1 VAKSLSQRQAE
12 LLNEGIVDQYG
23 EDRKNYL
30 AAGDAPV
37 LEQYMVKV
45 VGDFLLKVQENIKA
59 LDKIDT
65 GRLSESV
72 SSGEL
77 QNDGSGVYSIL
88 AGYLDD
94 NAAPYASF
102 VNQGVRG
109 FKSGEPSD
117 SPFSFKSAWASKNG
131 PMALA
136 IQKWMKRNGIRAR
149 AEDQR
154 TNLSS
159 LQRKRESISQIQS
172 DRNTAALIASR
183 IKQRGLPKTDF
194 FSSAV
199 RQYFGDEFA
208 AGVSKA
214 FLQDVRVYIR
224 QANALINKEQS
235 K

>member
-1 VAKSLSQRQAE
+1 MAKSIRQVQAE
-12 LLNEGIVDQYG
+12 ALGDGFVDSFG
-23 EDRKNYL
+23 DDRKNYL
-30 AAGDAPV
+30 AAGEAPV
-37 LEQYMVKV
+37 LEQYMVKA
-45 VGDFLLKVQENIKA
+45 VGNFLLKVQENLKR

-72 SSGEL
+72 RSGEL
-77 QNDGSGVYSIL
+77 QDDGNGVFSIL

-94 NAAPYASF
+94 GSAPYASF

-109 FKSGEPSD
+109 FISGQPAD
-117 SPFSFKSAWASKNG
+117 SPFSFKSAWASRNG
-131 PMALA
+131 PMAVA
-136 IQKWMKRNGIRAR
+136 IQKWMKRQGIAAR
-149 AEDQR
+149 REDQR
-154 TNLSS
+154 ANLTS
-159 LQRKRESISQIQS
+159 LQRKRKSISEIES
-172 DRNTAALIASR
+172 SRTMATIIASR

-199 RQYFGDEFA
+199 REYFGDEFA

-224 QANALINKEQS
+224 QANQLINKE

>member
-1 VAKSLSQRQAE
+1 MAKSITQIQ
-12 LLNEGIVDQYG
+12 NESLDDGFVDSFG
-23 EDRKNYL
+23 DDRKNYL
-30 AAGDAPV
+30 TAGEAPV

-45 VGDFLLKVQENIKA
+45 VGDFLLKVQENLKR

-72 SSGEL
+72 RSGEL
-77 QNDGSGVYSIL
+77 QDDGNGVFSIS

-94 NAAPYASF
+94 SNAPYASF

-109 FKSGEPSD
+109 FISGQPAD
-117 SPFSFKSAWASKNG
+117 SPFSFKSAWASRNG
-131 PMALA
+131 PMAVA
-136 IQKWMKRNGIRAR
+136 IQKWMKRQGIAAR
-149 AEDQR
+149 REDQR
-154 TNLSS
+154 ANLTS
-159 LQRKRESISQIQS
+159 LQRKRKAISEIESSRTMATI
-172 DRNTAALIASR
+172 IASR

-199 RQYFGDEFA
+199 REYFGDEFV
-208 AGVSKA
+208 AGVGAA

-224 QANALINKEQS
+224 QANQLINKE

>member
-1 VAKSLSQRQAE
+1 MAKSIRQIQTE
-12 LLNEGIVDQYG
+12 SLNDGFVDSFG
-23 EDRKNYL
+23 DDRKNYL
-30 AAGDAPV
+30 AAGEAPV

-45 VGDFLLKVQENIKA
+45 VGDFLLKVQDNLKR

-72 SSGEL
+72 KSGEL
-77 QNDGSGVYSIL
+77 QDDGNGVFSIL

-94 NAAPYASF
+94 GSAPYASF

-109 FKSGEPSD
+109 FISGQPAD
-117 SPFSFKSAWASKNG
+117 SPFSFKSAWASRNG
-131 PMALA
+131 PMAVA
-136 IQKWMKRNGIRAR
+136 IQKWMKRQGIAAR
-149 AEDQR
+149 RDDQR
-154 TNLSS
+154 TNLTS
-159 LQRKRESISQIQS
+159 LQRKRKAISELESSRTMATI
-172 DRNTAALIASR
+172 IASR

-199 RQYFGDEFA
+199 REYFGDEFA
-208 AGVSKA
+208 AGVGKA

-224 QANALINKEQS
+224 QANQLINKE

>member
-1 VAKSLSQRQAE
+1 MAKSIRQIQAE
-12 LLNEGIVDQYG
+12 ALGDGFVDSFG
-23 EDRKNYL
+23 DDRKNYL
-30 AAGDAPV
+30 AAGEAPV

-45 VGDFLLKVQENIKA
+45 VGDFLLKVQENLKR

-72 SSGEL
+72 RAGEL
-77 QNDGSGVYSIL
+77 QDDGNGVFSIL

-94 NAAPYASF
+94 GSAPYASF

-109 FKSGEPSD
+109 FVSGQPAD
-117 SPFSFKSAWASKNG
+117 SPFSFKSAWASRNG
-131 PMALA
+131 PMAVA
-136 IQKWMKRNGIRAR
+136 IQKWMKRQGIAAR
-149 AEDQR
+149 REDQR
-154 TNLSS
+154 ANLTS
-159 LQRKRESISQIQS
+159 LQRKRKAISELESSRSMAQ
-172 DRNTAALIASR
+172 LIASR

-199 RQYFGDEFA
+199 REYFGDEFV
-208 AGVSKA
+208 AGVGEA

-224 QANALINKEQS
+224 QANQLINKE

>member
-1 VAKSLSQRQAE
+1 MAKSISKIQSEALSD
-12 LLNEGIVDQYG
+12 GTVDRYG
-23 EDRKNYL
+23 NDRTNYL
-30 AAGDAPV
+30 ASGEAPV
-37 LEQYMVKV
+37 LEQFMVKT
-45 VGDFLLKVQENIKA
+45 VGEFLLKVQENI
-59 LDKIDT
+59 INVNRVDT

-77 QNDGSGVYSIL
+77 QNDGAGSFSIL

-94 NAAPYASF
+94 SAAPYASF

-117 SPFSFKSAWASKNG
+117 SPFFFKSAWASRNG
-131 PMALA
+131 PMTAA
-136 IQKWMKRNGIRAR
+136 IQKWMRRQGILAR
-149 AEDQR
+149 REDQR
-154 TNLSS
+154 ANLSG
-159 LQRKRESISQIQS
+159 LQSKRKGLSQIEANKSMAQ
-172 DRNTAALIASR
+172 LIASR

-199 RQYFGDEFA
+199 REYFGEEFA
-208 AGVSKA
+208 AGVGRA

-224 QANALINKEQS
+224 QANALINKE

>member
-1 VAKSLSQRQAE
+1 MAKSITQIQAE
-12 LLNEGIVDQYG
+12 ALGDGFVDSFG
-23 EDRKNYL
+23 DDRKNYL
-30 AAGDAPV
+30 AAGEAPV

-45 VGDFLLKVQENIKA
+45 VGDFILRVQENLKR

-65 GRLSESV
+65 GRLSESL
-72 SSGEL
+72 SAGKL
-77 QNDGSGVYSIL
+77 QDDSNGVFSIS

-94 NAAPYASF
+94 SNAPYASF

-109 FKSGEPSD
+109 FISGQPAD
-117 SPFSFKSAWASKNG
+117 SPFSFKSAWASRNG
-131 PMALA
+131 PMAVA
-136 IQKWMKRNGIRAR
+136 IQKWMKRQGIAAR
-149 AEDQR
+149 REDQR
-154 TNLSS
+154 ANLTS
-159 LQRKRESISQIQS
+159 LQRKRKAISELESSRS
-172 DRNTAALIASR
+172 MAVLIASR

-199 RQYFGDEFA
+199 REYFGDEFA

-224 QANALINKEQS
+224 QANQLINNDK

>member
-1 VAKSLSQRQAE
+1 MAKSIRQVQAE
-12 LLNEGIVDQYG
+12 ALGDGFVDSFG
-23 EDRKNYL
+23 DDRQNYL
-30 AAGDAPV
+30 AAGEAPV
-37 LEQYMVKV
+37 LEQYMVKA
-45 VGDFLLKVQENIKA
+45 VGNFLLKVQENLKR

-72 SSGEL
+72 RSGEL
-77 QNDGSGVYSIL
+77 QDDGNGVFSIL

-94 NAAPYASF
+94 GSAPYASF

-109 FKSGEPSD
+109 FISGQPAD
-117 SPFSFKSAWASKNG
+117 SPFSFKSAWASRNG
-131 PMALA
+131 PMAVA
-136 IQKWMKRNGIRAR
+136 IQKWMKRQGIAAR
-149 AEDQR
+149 REDQR
-154 TNLSS
+154 ANLTS
-159 LQRKRESISQIQS
+159 LQRKRKAISELESSRS
-172 DRNTAALIASR
+172 MAVLIASR

-199 RQYFGDEFA
+199 REYFGDEFA

-224 QANALINKEQS
+224 QANQLINKE

>member
-1 VAKSLSQRQAE
+1 MAKSITQRQAE
-12 LLNEGIVDQYG
+12 LLNDGIVDQYG
-23 EDRKNYL
+23 NDRNNYL
-30 AAGDAPV
+30 AAGEAPV
-37 LEQYMVKV
+37 LESYMVKV
-45 VGDFLLKVQENIKA
+45 VGDFLLKVQENIKT

-77 QNDGSGVYSIL
+77 QNDGSGEYSIL

-94 NAAPYASF
+94 SAAPYASF
-102 VNQGVRG
+102 VNQGVKG
-109 FKSGEPSD
+109 FVSGEPSD

-136 IQKWMKRNGIRAR
+136 IQKWMKRNGISSR

-159 LQRKRESISQIQS
+159 LQRKRQSISQTDA
-172 DRNTAALIASR
+172 DRSTAVLIASR

-199 RQYFGDEFA
+199 REYFGDEFA
-208 AGVSKA
+208 KGVGKA
-214 FLQDVRVYIR
+214 FFQDVRVYIR